1 MFNPSSISNFKMIIG
16 ITGGIG
22 SGKSTIAHEL
32 AKRGYTVY
40 DCDQEAKRIIAENPD
55 VQQEIIDL
63 LGEEAFIHT
72 PYTIH
77 RTPIYNTQYVA
88 KRVFA
93 DPHLLEA
100 LNAIV
105 HPAVGLD
112 IMKRQ
117 PDFVESAILYESG
130 LDILCDRVIVID
142 APEDIRIA
150 RTIARDYHGDASP
163 ANIDKVRAR
172 IHAQSIPTGDLTLIN
187 DGHTPIPELVDEIL
201 AVY

>member
-1 MFNPSSISNFKMIIG
+1 MTIG

-32 AKRGYTVY
+32 AKRGYTIY
-40 DCDQEAKRIIAENPD
+40 DCDREAKRIIAENPD

-63 LGEEAFIHT
+63 LGEEAFIHSS
-72 PYTIH
+72 IH
-77 RTPIYNTQYVA
+77 PFTHYNTAYVA

-130 LDILCDRVIVID
+130 LDILCYRVIVID

-187 DGHTPIPELVDEIL
+187 DGQTSISELVDKITQWMCKN
-201 AVY
+201 

>member
-1 MFNPSSISNFKMIIG
+1 MIIG

-63 LGEEAFIHT
+63 LGEEAFIYHLSS
-72 PYTIH
+72 I
-77 RTPIYNTQYVA
+77 IYNTQYVA

-150 RTIARDYHGDASP
+150 RTIARDYHGDTSP

-172 IHAQSIPTGDLTLIN
+172 IRAQAIPQGDLTLIN
-187 DGHTPIPELVDEIL
+187 DGQTSISELVDKITQWMCKN
-201 AVY
+201 

>member
-1 MFNPSSISNFKMIIG
+1 MQIIG

-22 SGKSTIAHEL
+22 SGKSTIAREL
-32 AKRGYTVY
+32 VKRGFAVY
-40 DCDQEAKRIIAENPD
+40 DCDREAKRIIAENEE
-55 VQQEIIDL
+55 VQQKIIAL
-63 LGEEAFIHT
+63 LGEEAFT
-72 PYTIH
+72 NPSAPSLKE
-77 RTPIYNTQYVA
+77 RAGGEVSPIYNTDYVA

-93 DPHLLEA
+93 DETLLTK
-100 LNAIV
+100 LNSII

-112 IMKRQ
+112 ILKRK
-117 PDFVESAILYESG
+117 PDFVESAILFESG
-130 LDILCDRVIVID
+130 LNLLCHRIIVID

-163 ANIDKVRAR
+163 ANINKVRAR
-172 IHAQSIPTGDLTLIN
+172 IHAQHIPQGDLTLLN

>member
-1 MFNPSSISNFKMIIG
+1 MIIG

-22 SGKSTIAHEL
+22 SGKSTIAREL
-32 AKRGYTVY
+32 VKRGFAVY
-40 DCDQEAKRIIAENPD
+40 DCDREAKRIIAENPD
-55 VQQEIIDL
+55 VQKEIIDL
-63 LGEEAFIHT
+63 LGKEAFIKSPIT
-72 PYTIH
+72 KPQS
-77 RTPIYNTQYVA
+77 PIYNTAYVA
-88 KRVFA
+88 QRVFE
-93 DPHLLEA
+93 DKTLLSK
-100 LNAIV
+100 LNAII

-117 PDFVESAILYESG
+117 PDFVESAILFESG
-130 LDILCDRVIVID
+130 LNLLCHRIIVID

-163 ANIDKVRAR
+163 ANINKVRAR
-172 IHAQSIPTGDLTLIN
+172 IHAQHIPQGDLTIIN

>member
-1 MFNPSSISNFKMIIG
+1 MIIG

-32 AKRGYTVY
+32 AQRGYSVY

-63 LGEEAFIHT
+63 LGEEAFIYHLSS
-72 PYTIH
+72 I
-77 RTPIYNTQYVA
+77 IYNTQYVA

-112 IMKRQ
+112 IMKRK

-172 IHAQSIPTGDLTLIN
+172 IHAQTIPTGDLTILN
-187 DGHTPIPELVDEIL
+187 DGQRPIPELVDEIL